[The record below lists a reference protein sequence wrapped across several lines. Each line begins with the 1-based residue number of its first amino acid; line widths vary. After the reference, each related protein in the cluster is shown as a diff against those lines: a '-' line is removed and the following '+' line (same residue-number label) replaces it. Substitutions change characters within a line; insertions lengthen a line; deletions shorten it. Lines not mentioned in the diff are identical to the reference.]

1 LKGWELFCHAR
12 AGGQPDFLAKQIQQ
26 IMKYYPVHLDIKNR
40 NCLVVG
46 GGAVGTRKVNTL
58 LECGARVTVV
68 SPNPTPQLT
77 KLASEGAIIL
87 TRRAYRSADLDGAF
101 LVIGASDD
109 ESLNQQISNDAAL
122 TNSLCNIADRPEAC
136 NFILPSIIQR
146 GDLVITISTSGKS
159 PALAKQ
165 LRQKL
170 ETQFGKEY
178 AEFLL
183 LMGVIRK
190 KLLSRAHA
198 PEAHKTLFNHLID
211 SDLIQLMQAGKTKE
225 INSLLYKILGEGYKI
240 EELL

>member
-1 LKGWELFCHAR
+1 MR
-12 AGGQPDFLAKQIQQ
+12 
-26 IMKYYPVHLDIKNR
+26 YYPVHLDIKNR

-68 SPNPTPQLT
+68 SPNPTRQLT
-77 KLASEGAIIL
+77 KLATEGAITL
-87 TRRAYRSADLDGAF
+87 TQRSYRSADLNGTF
-101 LVIGASDD
+101 LVIGATDD
-109 ESLNQQISNDAAL
+109 ENLNQLIANDAVQNN
-122 TNSLCNIADRPEAC
+122 TLCNIADRPEAC
-136 NFILPSIIQR
+136 NFILPSIVRR

-183 LMGVIRK
+183 LMGAIRK
-190 KLLSRAHA
+190 KLLSQAHE
-198 PEAHKTLFNHLID
+198 PEAHKDFFNKLLD
-211 SDLIQLMQAGKTKE
+211 SNLIQLMQSGKTEE
-225 INSLLYKILGEGYKI
+225 INSLLYKVLGEGYKI

>member
-1 LKGWELFCHAR
+1 MR
-12 AGGQPDFLAKQIQQ
+12 
-26 IMKYYPVHLDIKNR
+26 YYPVHLDIKNR

-68 SPNPTPQLT
+68 SSNPTRQLT
-77 KLASEGAIIL
+77 KLAAEGAITL
-87 TRRAYRSADLDGAF
+87 TQRSYRSADLNGTF
-101 LVIGASDD
+101 LVIGATDD
-109 ESLNQQISNDAAL
+109 ENLNQLIGNDAVQNN
-122 TNSLCNIADRPEAC
+122 TLCNIADRPEAC
-136 NFILPSIIQR
+136 NFILPSIVRR

-183 LMGVIRK
+183 LMGAIRK
-190 KLLSRAHA
+190 KLLSQAHE
-198 PEAHKTLFNHLID
+198 PEAYKGLFNKLID
-211 SDLIQLMQAGKTKE
+211 SNLIQLMQSSKTEE
-225 INSLLYKILGEGYKI
+225 INSLLYIILGEGYKI

>member
-1 LKGWELFCHAR
+1 
-12 AGGQPDFLAKQIQQ
+12 
-26 IMKYYPVHLDIKNR
+26 MKYYPVNLDIKNR
-40 NCLVVG
+40 NCLLVG

-68 SPNPTPQLT
+68 SPDPTPQLT
-77 KLASEGAIIL
+77 SLASEGSITL
-87 TRRAYRSADLDGAF
+87 KKRAYRSDDLTGRF
-101 LVIGASDD
+101 LVIGATDD
-109 ESLNQQISNDAAL
+109 ESLNRQVSKDAERAH
-122 TNSLCNIADRPEAC
+122 TLCNIADRPEVC
-136 NFILPSIIQR
+136 NFILPSIVRR

-183 LMGVIRK
+183 LMGAIRK
-190 KLLSRAHA
+190 KLLSQAHE
-198 PEAHKTLFNHLID
+198 PEAHKGLFNKLID
-211 SDLIQLMQAGKTKE
+211 SNILNLIHEGKKDD
-225 INSLLYKILGEGYKI
+225 INALLYNILGEGYRL